1 MVISIKVVDCLVR
14 KTLVDQWSSTDILF
28 WNTFKQL
35 DITESLLQPHDDPLF
50 GFVSERV
57 SMKGPIELLMRF
69 NTKKDEYIDVIV
81 KYMVIH
87 VSTSYNILL
96 GQLSIN
102 AIGAIV
108 FAPHLTM
115 KLPMDDGSIVMVQEE

>member
-69 NTKKDEYIDVIV
+69 DTKKDEYIDVIV

-96 GQLSIN
+96 GSLILL
-102 AIGAIV
+102 G
-108 FAPHLTM
+108 P
-115 KLPMDDGSIVMVQEE
+115 